1 MPLKN
6 RTSIF
11 DKYNLYSYF
20 EICLIYGEVK
30 YTTNRILTETVC
42 IYLFDEQIW
51 QKQQSAFL

>member
-11 DKYNLYSYF
+11 DKYNLFSFLKFY
-20 EICLIYGEVK
+20 LISGEVK
-30 YTTNRILTETVC
+30 YTTTGILTETVC

-51 QKQQSAFL
+51 